1 MRKTNLKKNTQ
12 NKKDRIG
19 LMGKITSEHSLSQGK
34 CAIEMAGRVFYA
46 CVVPNKPFPEAGS
59 AERGH

>member
-34 CAIEMAGRVFYA
+34 CAIEMAAVLRALQTLIEGERRDPGDV
-46 CVVPNKPFPEAGS
+46 S
-59 AERGH
+59 ASA